1 MQLRYI
7 VSYLYNKSV
16 VDYPA
21 LVNAAITLCR
31 CDDSALFSKGYT
43 YAEYLA
49 HIANIEKDLLAYDP
63 EAYLINP
70 EVPTPVTEWQVPSA
84 TMRDVSVGNLRDTLL
99 TINVITYVA
108 SRRDYNDRLAA
119 ILKALSQY
127 YTDRDFS
134 KLQSVANKEI
144 AEMIECERA
153 VAKHEI
159 EAIERM
165 LKDTHNISLACKS
178 DIDKLQQLLTKCR
191 YSIIQESR
199 L

>member
-16 VDYPA
+16 VSYPV

-49 HIANIEKDLLAYDP
+49 HIVNIENNLSAYNP
-63 EAYLINP
+63 EAYLIDP
-70 EVPTPVTEWQVPSA
+70 EVSTPVTEWGIPSA
-84 TMRDVSVGNLRDTLL
+84 TMQDASVDNLRDTLF
-99 TINVITYVA
+99 TISIMTYVA
-108 SRRDYNDRLAA
+108 NRRDYNDCLATA
-119 ILKALSQY
+119 LKALSQY
-127 YTDRDFS
+127 YADRDFS
-134 KLQSVANKEI
+134 KLQSVVKKEI
-144 AEMIECERA
+144 AEMIECERT
-153 VAKHEI
+153 VAKHEV
-159 EAIERM
+159 ELIERM
-165 LKDTHNISLACKS
+165 LKDTHSISLACKS

-199 L
+199 S